1 MGKYTKIMHGEDFAE
16 IARAIYRGVWSG
28 SKMWNRSFIG
38 YDYQVLGETQVVM
51 MGFWKAALL
60 GEPLHVSVLVCGW
73 AGQVSV
79 TALSLEPRSMDG
91 TGAERR
97 LFAEIAEALAYYP
110 GQEEIAID

>member
-1 MGKYTKIMHGEDFAE
+1 M
-16 IARAIYRGVWSG
+16 WSG
-28 SKMWNRSFIG
+28 SENWNRSFTG
-38 YDYQVLGETQVVM
+38 YDYQVLGEARVVM
-51 MGFWKAALL
+51 MGFWQAALL

-79 TALSLEPRSMDG
+79 TALSLVPLGMDG

-97 LFAEIAEALAYYP
+97 LFAEIAESLAYYP